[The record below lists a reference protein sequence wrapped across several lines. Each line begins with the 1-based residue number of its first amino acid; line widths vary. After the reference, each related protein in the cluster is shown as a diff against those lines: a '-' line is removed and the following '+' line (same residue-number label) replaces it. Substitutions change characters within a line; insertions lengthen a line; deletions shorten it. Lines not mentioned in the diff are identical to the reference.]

1 MVLSMSNYRIID
13 RLQLDSVAERNA
25 LIAGLL
31 AHPAAVPPKYFYD
44 ELGCA
49 LFCAICELPEYYP
62 TRTEIA
68 IFRDF
73 RQEIADAAGA
83 GKQLVDL
90 GAGDCCKAASWLPYF
105 QPRRYL
111 AVDIAPAP
119 INKAL
124 SGLAPEFP
132 EIEMLGIVTDFARAL
147 DLHADLHDLPATF
160 FYPGSSIGNFSPE
173 EALAFLVQIRD
184 HCKAPGSGLLIGV
197 DAKKDKRRLEAA
209 YDDAVGVTAA
219 FNRNV
224 LAHVNRL
231 LGSDFRPEAFAHRGL
246 YNEAAGRIEM
256 HLEAL
261 SNQEVGI
268 AGHIRR
274 FRAGERIHT
283 ENSYKYAPSE
293 FDVLLRRA
301 GFDQIRLWQDAERQF
316 SVFYAE

>member
-1 MVLSMSNYRIID
+1 MSNYRIID
-13 RLQLDSVAERNA
+13 RLVLDSVAERNA
-25 LIAGLL
+25 LIAGLF
-31 AHPAAVPPKYFYD
+31 ARPASISPKYFYD

-62 TRTEIA
+62 TRTEVA
-68 IFRDF
+68 IFRDY
-73 RQEIADAAGA
+73 RQEIAHAAGA

-105 QPRRYL
+105 QPWRYL
-111 AVDIAPAP
+111 AVDIARAP

-147 DLHADLHDLPATF
+147 NLHADLQDLPATF

-173 EALAFLVQIRD
+173 EALAFLVQIRG
-184 HCKAPGSGLLIGV
+184 HCATPGSGLLIGV

-261 SNQEVGI
+261 SNQEVSI
-268 AGHIRR
+268 AGRIRR
-274 FRAGERIHT
+274 FRVGERIHT
-283 ENSYKYAPSE
+283 ENSYKYGPIE
-293 FDVLLRRA
+293 FEALLRRA
-301 GFDQIRLWQDAERQF
+301 GFDDIRLWQDAEQQF
-316 SVFYAE
+316 CVFYAE

>member
-1 MVLSMSNYRIID
+1 MSNYRIID
-13 RLQLDSVAERNA
+13 RLQLDSDAERNA
-25 LIAGLL
+25 LIAGLF
-31 AHPAAVPPKYFYD
+31 AHPAAIPPKYFYD

-49 LFCAICELPEYYP
+49 LFCAICELAEYYP
-62 TRTEIA
+62 TRTEVS

-105 QPRRYL
+105 QPRRYV
-111 AVDIAPAP
+111 AVDIAKAP

-147 DLHADLHDLPATF
+147 DLHGDLQGLPATF
-160 FYPGSSIGNFSPE
+160 FYPGSSIGNFSPGQ
-173 EALAFLVQIRD
+173 ALAFLAQIRD
-184 HCKAPGSGLLIGV
+184 HCATPGSGLLIGV

-209 YDDAVGVTAA
+209 YDDPVGVTAA

-224 LAHVNRL
+224 LSHVNRL
-231 LGSDFRPEAFAHRGL
+231 LGCDFRPEVFAHRGF
-246 YNEAAGRIEM
+246 YNEAEGRIEM
-256 HLEAL
+256 HLEA
-261 SNQEVGI
+261 QFDHQVTITGRVRE
-268 AGHIRR
+268 

-283 ENSYKYAPSE
+283 ENSYKYAPFE
-293 FDVLLRRA
+293 FEALLRRA
-301 GFDQIRLWQDAERQF
+301 GFDQIRLWQDAQQQF
-316 SVFYAE
+316 SVFYAA

>member
-1 MVLSMSNYRIID
+1 MSNYHIID

-25 LIAGLL
+25 LIAGLF
-31 AHPAAVPPKYFYD
+31 ARPATIPPKYFYD

-49 LFCAICELPEYYP
+49 LFCAICELPQYYP
-62 TRTEIA
+62 TRTEVA
-68 IFRDF
+68 IFRDY
-73 RQEIADAAGA
+73 RQEIAQAAGTH
-83 GKQLVDL
+83 KQLVDL

-111 AVDIAPAP
+111 AVDIARAP

-132 EIEMLGIVTDFARAL
+132 EIEMVGIVTDFARAL
-147 DLHADLHDLPATF
+147 DLHDDLQDLPAIF
-160 FYPGSSIGNFSPE
+160 FYPGSSIGNFAPD
-173 EALAFLVQIRD
+173 EALAFLAQIRG
-184 HCKAPGSGLLIGV
+184 HCATPGSGLLIGV

-231 LGSDFRPEAFAHRGL
+231 LGSDFRPESFAHRGL

-261 SNQEVGI
+261 SNQEVTIEGR
-268 AGHIRR
+268 IRQ
-274 FRAGERIHT
+274 FLTGERIHT
-283 ENSYKYAPSE
+283 ENSYKYAPAE
-293 FDVLLRRA
+293 FEGLLRRA
-301 GFDQIRLWQDAERQF
+301 GFEQIKLWQDAAQQF
-316 SVFYAE
+316 NVFYAE

>member
-1 MVLSMSNYRIID
+1 MSNYRIID
-13 RLQLDSVAERNA
+13 RLQLDSAAERRA

-31 AHPAAVPPKYFYD
+31 VNPAMIPPKYFYD

-62 TRTEIA
+62 TRTEVA
-68 IFRDF
+68 IFREH
-73 RQEIADAAGA
+73 RQDIALAAGT
-83 GKQLVDL
+83 GKQFVDL

-111 AVDIAPAP
+111 AVDIARAP

-147 DLHADLHDLPATF
+147 DLHADLRDEPATF
-160 FYPGSSIGNFSPE
+160 FYPGSSIGNFSPT
-173 EALAFLVQIRD
+173 EALAFLVQIRG
-184 HCKAPGSGLLIGV
+184 HCPTRGSGLLLGV
-197 DAKKDKRRLEAA
+197 DAKQDKRRLDAA

-224 LAHVNRL
+224 LVHVNRL
-231 LGSDFRPEAFAHRGL
+231 LGSDFRPAAFEHRGL
-246 YNEAAGRIEM
+246 YNEVAGRIEM
-256 HLEAL
+256 HLEARADQTV
-261 SNQEVGI
+261 NI
-268 AGHIRR
+268 AGRVR
-274 FRAGERIHT
+274 NFGAGERILT
-283 ENSYKYAPSE
+283 EYSYKYAPEE
-293 FDVLLRRA
+293 FEALLRRA
-301 GFDQIRLWQDAERQF
+301 GFGDIRVWQDAEREF

>member
-1 MVLSMSNYRIID
+1 MPNYRIID
-13 RLQLDSVAERNA
+13 RLKLDTIAERAA
-25 LIAGLL
+25 LVAGLF
-31 AHPAAVPPKYFYD
+31 AHPAAIPPKYFYD

-62 TRTEIA
+62 TRTEVA
-68 IFRDF
+68 IFRDY
-73 RQEIADAAGA
+73 RQEIANAAGA

-111 AVDIAPAP
+111 AVDIARAP

-132 EIEMLGIVTDFARAL
+132 EIEMLGIVTDFAHGL
-147 DLHADLHDLPATF
+147 DLHQDLQDMPVTF
-160 FYPGSSIGNFSPE
+160 FYPGSSIGNFSPD
-173 EALAFLVQIRD
+173 EALAFLIRIRS
-184 HCKAPGSGLLIGV
+184 HCAIPGSGLLIGV

-224 LAHVNRL
+224 LAHMNRL
-231 LGSDFRPEAFAHRGL
+231 LGSDFRPEIFAHRGL

-261 SNQEVGI
+261 SDQEVTI
-268 AGHIRR
+268 AGRIRP

-283 ENSYKYAPSE
+283 ENSYKYAPRE
-293 FDVLLRRA
+293 FEALLRRA
-301 GFDQIRLWQDAERQF
+301 GFGDIQLWQDAQREF
-316 SVFYAE
+316 SVFYVQ